1 MTKTTAIIA
10 TAGKGKRFGNE
21 KKNYI
26 ALSGKPV
33 VARTIEAFNDCPL
46 IDNIIVVVSAGDIEA
61 CQTEIVDKYN
71 LQKVTKIIEGGQERQ
86 DSVKKGFDAI
96 ASDSTIVLI
105 HDGGRPLVTNKI
117 IEDTVGEAEKS
128 GAVITAVPVKD
139 TIKEVANNKVIRT
152 VPRDSLM
159 SVQTPQGFKVEI
171 LKEAYE
177 KSSNNRA
184 TDESMIV
191 EEAGFTVC
199 LVAGSYENIKIT
211 TPEDLLFAEEILN
224 KRGEV

>member
-10 TAGKGKRFGNE
+10 TTGKGRRFGNE

-33 VARTIEAFNDCPL
+33 VARTIQAFNDCPL
-46 IDNIIVVVSAGDIEA
+46 IDNIIVVVSAGDIETCLA
-61 CQTEIVDKYN
+61 EIVDKYN
-71 LQKVTKIIEGGQERQ
+71 LEKVTKIIEGGQERQ

-96 ASDSTIVLI
+96 KSDSTIVLI
-105 HDGGRPLVTNKI
+105 HDGGRPLVSNKI
-117 IEDTVGEAEKS
+117 IEDTVNETIKS
-128 GAVITAVPVKD
+128 GAAITAVPVKD
-139 TIKEVANNKVIRT
+139 TIKEVAGNKVVKT
-152 VPRDSLM
+152 VPRDSLI

-177 KSSNNRA
+177 KSSNNKA

-191 EEAGFTVC
+191 EEAGFSVSIIE
-199 LVAGSYENIKIT
+199 GSYENIKIT
-211 TPEDLLFAEEILN
+211 TPEDLLFAEEIIN